1 MTVIAPVAELDNRFS
16 GPDAQPTPWGTTR
29 GVLDSA
35 ELFWIS
41 TVRPDGRPH
50 VTPLLGVW
58 RDEALH
64 FCTGA
69 SEQKAV
75 NLAADPRCALTT
87 GTSTWNG
94 GLDVVVEGSARR
106 VADQGVLEA
115 LAEAW
120 FVKYHGDWRFEV
132 ADGVFMGA
140 EGPALVFVVDP
151 SKVLAF
157 SKGRFAQTRYRF

>member
-1 MTVIAPVAELDNRFS
+1 MNVIAPVAELDARFS
-16 GPDAQPTPWGTTR
+16 GPGAQPAPWEATR

-41 TVRPDGRPH
+41 TVRADGRPH
-50 VTPLLGVW
+50 VTPLTAVW
-58 RDEALH
+58 HEESLH

-69 SEQKAV
+69 SEQKAL

-87 GTSTWNG
+87 GTSTWNS
-94 GLDVVVEGSARR
+94 GLDVVVEGRVRR
-106 VADQGVLEA
+106 VTDRALLEA
-115 LAEAW
+115 LAKAW

-132 ADGVFMGA
+132 TDEVFVG
-140 EGPALVFVVDP
+140 EGGPALVFVVEP

-157 SKGRFAQTRYRF
+157 TKGSFAQTRYRF